1 MNSFAFDTHAFFKS
15 LAHAGMD
22 EQQAEA
28 LVEFQKQLIN
38 DSLATKGDIAEVKA
52 SIEALRLKT
61 EQSIEEVKA
70 SIEEVKASVEALRLK
85 TEQSIEEIKASVEA
99 LRLKTE
105 QSIEKLKVELE
116 KVKSEVAEVKSE
128 VEKLRLEIKKD
139 IKALELHLTLRLAS
153 VIIVTTGIFATLVK
167 WLP

>member
-1 MNSFAFDTHAFFKS
+1 MNSFAFDTHAFFKN
-15 LAHAGMD
+15 LTHAGMD

-28 LVEFQKQLIN
+28 LLEFQKQLIN
-38 DSLATKGDIAEVKA
+38 DSLATKRDIG
-52 SIEALRLKT
+52 
-61 EQSIEEVKA
+61 
-70 SIEEVKASVEALRLK
+70 EVKASVEALRLK
-85 TEQSIEEIKASVEA
+85 TEQSIEEIKASVEETKASVEA

-139 IKALELHLTLRLAS
+139 IKALELRLTLRLAS
-153 VIIVTTGIFATLVK
+153 VIILTMGLFATLVK
-167 WLP
+167 LLP

>member
-70 SIEEVKASVEALRLK
+70 SVEALRLK
-85 TEQSIEEIKASVEA
+85 TEQSIEEIKASIEA